1 MSDDLF
7 TWFEKRFQDHLKQA
21 NGPRDAFDKTIETI
35 GFEPYSSYKSF
46 ATVRSKRYKK
56 SKRPKR

>member
-7 TWFEKRFQDHLKQA
+7 TWFEKRFQDHLKQS
-21 NGPRDAFDKTIETI
+21 NGPKDAFNKTIETI

-46 ATVRSKRYKK
+46 ATVRSKKYKK
-56 SKRPKR
+56 RKPKK